1 MNGGSE
7 LVSSLSGPMGWTRQE
22 VLGMVDETRG
32 TLDPRIYTDERL
44 YQLELERIFG
54 RAWIF
59 VAHQAQIP
67 SAGDFFATYIGED
80 PVLVVRQRDKSI
92 RVFLNQCRHRGMKL
106 CRADAG
112 NARSF
117 TCSYHGWAYNIAG
130 DLVNVPREADAY
142 FNELD
147 KTRWGPVQTA
157 KVEIYKGLV
166 FATWDQNAPSLDA
179 YLGEAKFYMDAF
191 LDRMEGGT
199 EVIGGVTKWVIGCN
213 WKFAAEQFCS
223 DMYHA
228 PISHNSPTIAALPDG
243 TPPEMA
249 KWPDAGTQF
258 RATVGG
264 HGTGFFTGPQ
274 KFIPVEE
281 REDRLLMGLIGPTA
295 GKYYARESREACRER
310 LGDAR
315 ADRING
321 AHMTIFPSLSFLPGV
336 QTLRAWHP
344 RGPNEIEVWA
354 LTVVDKNAPAE
365 VKEDYRTGVMRTF
378 SAGGILEQDDGENWV
393 MIQRGLRGFKSRQAH
408 FNSSMG
414 KGHTN
419 ANDPVW
425 PGIIGNVFGEE
436 AARGFY
442 AHWGKM
448 IATDDWASLYRAE
461 VKTKAA
467 E

>member
-1 MNGGSE
+1 MSGTDE
-7 LVSSLSGPMGWTRQE
+7 LVSGLSGPTGWTRQE
-22 VLGMVDETRG
+22 VLGLVDEERG

-59 VAHQAQIP
+59 VAHEAQIP
-67 SAGDFFATYIGED
+67 NPGDFFATYIGED

-117 TCSYHGWAYNIAG
+117 TCSYHGWAYNTAG
-130 DLVNVPREADAY
+130 DLVSVPRESEAY

-147 KTRWGPVQTA
+147 KSKWGPVQTA
-157 KVEIYKGLV
+157 KVETYKGLI
-166 FATWDQNAPSLDA
+166 FATWDNAAPSLDA

-228 PISHNSPTIAALPDG
+228 PISHISPTIAALPDG
-243 TPPEMA
+243 APPEMA
-249 KWPDAGTQF
+249 KWPDTGTQF

-274 KFIPVEE
+274 KFIPVEQ
-281 REDRLLMGLIGPTA
+281 REDRLLMGLIGKRA
-295 GKYYARESREACRER
+295 GTYYARESREAARER
-310 LGDAR
+310 LGDVR
-315 ADRING
+315 ADRINA
-321 AHMTIFPSLSFLPGV
+321 AHMNVFPTLSFLPGV

-354 LTVVDKNAPAE
+354 LTIVDKNAPAD
-365 VKEDYRTGVMRTF
+365 VKEEYRTGVMRTF

-393 MIQRGLRGFKSRQAH
+393 MIQRGLRGFKSRQSH
-408 FNSSMG
+408 FNSAMG
-414 KGHTN
+414 KGHTGR
-419 ANDPVW
+419 DPMW
-425 PGIIGNVFGEE
+425 PGVTGYVYGEE

-448 IATDDWASLYRAE
+448 ITTDDWAALYPAGA
-461 VKTKAA
+461 TAKAA